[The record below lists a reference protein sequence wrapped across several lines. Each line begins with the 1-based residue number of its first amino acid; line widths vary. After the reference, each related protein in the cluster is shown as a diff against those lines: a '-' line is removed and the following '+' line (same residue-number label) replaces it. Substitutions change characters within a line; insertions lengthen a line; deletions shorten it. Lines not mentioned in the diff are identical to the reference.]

1 MFFSSHIKN
10 KEKGFTLIELLVVIA
25 VIGILASVVLA
36 SLNSARGKA
45 RDARRLSDVQ
55 QLQTA
60 LEFYYDTYGF
70 YPPSDEQGCGG
81 WDTPGDGD
89 LISALTSGGFM
100 PTDIKDPQNNTSC
113 GNYRYYRYDAGYYG
127 CPANRGRFYV
137 IQIVDLESK
146 PRPAPGSP
154 GWACGTLNWGLDSD
168 WVVGKFEQ

>member
-1 MFFSSHIKN
+1 MRSSYIKN

-45 RDARRLSDVQ
+45 RDARRLSDVR

-60 LEFYYDTYGF
+60 LEFYYDTYGY

-89 LISALTSGGFM
+89 FISVLTTSGFLPSDM
-100 PTDIKDPQNNTSC
+100 KDPTADGNCS
-113 GNYRYYRYDAGYYG
+113 NYRYYNYVPGYAG
-127 CPANRGRFYV
+127 CPVERGRFYV
-137 IQIVDLESK
+137 LGIVDMESQG
-146 PRPAPGSP
+146 RPAVGSP
-154 GWACGTLNWGLDSD
+154 GWACGTIDWNGDSD
-168 WVVGKFEQ
+168 WTTGKFER